1 MFIYLI
7 ADHDFS
13 FIHHLQLH
21 SSQTRNSWIVKY
33 QELRAIMILILP
45 SNCLRHL
52 LTHSFSVVG
61 VALRLMQMKAA
72 LRVECVQYY
81 WWMKRSVK
89 SLNITL
95 LVCSINADSIC
106 NGESFTFMMC
116 VFVYLP
122 PIAKTKGIS
131 STSDCYP
138 LRCVEI
144 AWRNVYARDH
154 IRQHPA

>member
-21 SSQTRNSWIVKY
+21 SSQTGNSWIVKY
-33 QELRAIMILILP
+33 QEPRAIMILILP

-52 LTHSFSVVG
+52 LTHSLSVVG
-61 VALRLMQMKAA
+61 VALRPMQMKAA
-72 LRVECVQYY
+72 LRIECVQYY

-106 NGESFTFMMC
+106 NGESFTSLLC
-116 VFVYLP
+116 VCLCIYRRSLKQKAFLQL
-122 PIAKTKGIS
+122 PIAIH
-131 STSDCYP
+131 YAA
-138 LRCVEI
+138 LRLREEI
-144 AWRNVYARDH
+144 YMPTPTH
-154 IRQHPA
+154 HS